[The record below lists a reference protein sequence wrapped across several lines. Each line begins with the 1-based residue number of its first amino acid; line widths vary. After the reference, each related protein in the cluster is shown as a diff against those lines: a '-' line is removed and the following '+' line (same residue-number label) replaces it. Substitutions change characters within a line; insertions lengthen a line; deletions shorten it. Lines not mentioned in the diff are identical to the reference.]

1 MLYRLN
7 PHPHCPQSLIKPIA
21 LAAILTA
28 HTLSVAF
35 AQDRRTT
42 PEWVAYTQLDTVVV
56 TGARSERTLEFTPAT
71 VDVLQGED
79 LDPARVQDIRDIV
92 RELPNVSVRR
102 APQRFGPAI
111 GSTGRDGN
119 AGFNIRGLEGNRVLL
134 TVDGVRIPRSLSG
147 NLFGNAA
154 FGRDYYD
161 MGLISKVEI
170 VRGAS
175 SALYGSDGLAG
186 MVAMTTI
193 DPQDILRSGQT
204 LGGRLGLAYDSENR
218 GWNAGVIMAGQLSES
233 AQWLG
238 SVRTGRARALDNQG
252 QVGGLGASRT
262 EPNPQRDRDESLM
275 GKLILTP
282 SADQQ
287 HTLTLV
293 QVDKQTTV
301 DALSS
306 ESVVA
311 IGWRTDDLL
320 GTSAT
325 QKQRLSWQSRWT
337 VDHLLADEVN
347 VTVAHQRANANERSV
362 ENRTRVSIVGAPM
375 PPIGSRQERI
385 RDISYDEEMWQAVLQ
400 AEKTQAVGPDW
411 AHTWI
416 YGVEWTQ
423 TDLSNLLTG
432 TIPPAGET
440 FPLKRFPDTTE
451 TTWGAF
457 LQSEWVSDRWSI
469 IPAVR
474 LDRFNIQ
481 PKNDPLFRSASS
493 ALSDSALSPKLGMIF
508 RPSET
513 VSIFGNI
520 AAGFRA
526 PSAHEINSGFENPIS
541 TGGRNPYRTIP
552 NPNLKPETSRTFE
565 LGARGQANRVEWEV
579 VTFTGRYRNF
589 ISDNP
594 ELLRT
599 EGGTDILQFTN
610 RDRVQLSGLELKSRW
625 QVAPGTW
632 LRASYGF
639 TEGKDSTTQRPI
651 NSVNP
656 AQLTIGVD
664 HRQGA
669 WSAGAA
675 LTHTARKSPS
685 DIDFTPF
692 ATQFATPSHT
702 TLDLTARWNLRPG
715 LRLSAAVR
723 NVTNET
729 YWEWS
734 NVRGVSGSGSGKDA
748 FSSPGRSLA
757 VAITADF

>member
-1 MLYRLN
+1 MHRHHHHLHA
-7 PHPHCPQSLIKPIA
+7 PHTLIKPVA

-28 HTLSVAF
+28 HALLTDVA
-35 AQDRRTT
+35 AQDGGTR
-42 PEWVAYTQLDTVVV
+42 PNWAAYSMLETVVV
-56 TGARSERTLEFTPAT
+56 TGARSERTLESTPAA

-79 LDPARVQDIRDIV
+79 LDPARVQDIRDLV
-92 RELPNVSVRR
+92 RDLPNVSVRR

-147 NLFGNAA
+147 GLFGNAA

-161 MGLISKVEI
+161 MGLVSKVEI

-193 DPQDILRSGQT
+193 SPQDLLGPGQA
-204 LGGRLGLAYDSENR
+204 LGARMGVALDSENQ
-218 GWNAGVIMAGQLSES
+218 GWNAGVMLAGQLSES
-233 AQWLG
+233 VQWLG
-238 SVRTGRARALDNQG
+238 SVRTGRSQALDNQG
-252 QVGGLGASRT
+252 RVGGLGASRT
-262 EPNPQRDRDESLM
+262 EPNPQRDRDDSFM
-275 GKLILTP
+275 GKLVLTP

-287 HTLTLV
+287 HTLTLL
-293 QVDKQTTV
+293 QVNKESRV
-301 DALSS
+301 DAQSA
-306 ESVVA
+306 ESVVGL
-311 IGWRTDDLL
+311 GWRTDDLL

-325 QKQRLSWQSRWT
+325 EKQRLSWQSRWT
-337 VDHLLADEVN
+337 VEHQMADEVRF
-347 VTVAHQRANANERSV
+347 TLAHQRANANERSV
-362 ENRTRVSIVGAPM
+362 ESRTRVAIVGAPT
-375 PPIGSRQERI
+375 PPVGSRQERI
-385 RDISYDEEMWQAVLQ
+385 RDISYDEQLWQAVLQ
-400 AEKTQAVGPDW
+400 AEKTQAVGPNW
-411 AHTWI
+411 AHTWV
-416 YGVEWTQ
+416 YGIEWTQ

-432 TIPPAGET
+432 TIPPAGES

-474 LDRFNIQ
+474 LDRFKIQ
-481 PKNDPLFRSASS
+481 PEADPLFRAASS
-493 ALSDSALSPKLGMIF
+493 SLSDSAISPKLGVIF
-508 RPSET
+508 RPT
-513 VSIFGNI
+513 QTASIFGNV

-552 NPNLKPETSRTFE
+552 NPHLKPETSRTLE

-579 VTFTGRYRNF
+579 VAFAGRYRNF

-594 ELLRT
+594 EFLRT
-599 EGGTDILQFTN
+599 EGGTDILQFIN

-625 QVAPGTW
+625 QVAPRTW
-632 LRASYGF
+632 LRASYGY
-639 TEGKDSTTQRPI
+639 TQGKDSTTQRPI

-656 AQLTIGVD
+656 AELSLGID
-664 HRQGA
+664 HRHGA
-669 WSAGAA
+669 WSVGAT
-675 LTHTARKSPS
+675 LTHTARKSPA
-685 DIDFTPF
+685 DIDFTPLP
-692 ATQFATPSHT
+692 TQFATPSYT
-702 TLDLTARWNLRPG
+702 TLDLSASWQLRPG
-715 LRLSAAVR
+715 LRWSAAVR
-723 NVTNET
+723 NLTNET
-729 YWEWS
+729 YWEWG
-734 NVRGVSGSGSGKDA
+734 NVRGVPTASPGRDA
-748 FSSPGRSLA
+748 FSAPGRSLA